1 MFRNRLLSRFAEDD
15 ISALA
20 PHMREVALG
29 KDETIIQAGSPVVT
43 LYFPSSAVI
52 SEVVVLSDGR
62 MLETDTI
69 GFEGVV
75 GLMAMLTSTPQLTR
89 SFAQIGG
96 SAIAMDARALNER
109 VFASPQLFTLMMR
122 GLLLVHL
129 QSQQSAACLA
139 HHTLSRRMARWLLA
153 TADRTGTN
161 SFPLTQEY
169 LGFMLGTQRTTVSVA
184 AADLKQRRVIRY
196 TRGNIKILDRS
207 ALEEQACECYRT
219 IHEIEEE
226 IAGAPPRA
234 FRG

>member
-1 MFRNRLLSRFAEDD
+1 MFRNRLLSRIPKDD
-15 ISALA
+15 LAAIS
-20 PHMREVALG
+20 PHFHEVALG
-29 KDETIIQAGSPVVT
+29 KDETIVQAGSPVST

-62 MLETDTI
+62 MLETNTV

-75 GLMAMLTSTPQLTR
+75 GLMAVLTDTPQMTR
-89 SFAQIGG
+89 SFAQISG
-96 SAIAMDARALNER
+96 SAIAVDARVMKER
-109 VFASPQLFTLMMR
+109 IHSSPPLFLLMMR

-139 HHTLSRRMARWLLA
+139 HHGLSSRLARWLLT
-153 TADRTGTN
+153 TADRTGTA

-169 LGFMLGTQRTTVSVA
+169 MAIMLGTQRSSVNAA
-184 AADLKQRRVIRY
+184 AADLKKRLVIRY
-196 TRGNIKILDRS
+196 SRGNVAILNRP

-226 IAGAPPRA
+226 IDGAPIRP
-234 FRG
+234 FMG